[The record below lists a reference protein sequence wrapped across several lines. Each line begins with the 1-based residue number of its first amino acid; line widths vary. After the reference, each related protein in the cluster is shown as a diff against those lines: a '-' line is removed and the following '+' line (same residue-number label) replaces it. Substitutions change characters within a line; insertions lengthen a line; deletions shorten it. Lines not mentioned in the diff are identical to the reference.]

1 MPSARRKQEYC
12 VYSLRSGYNNKGN
25 GRHHVPAL
33 SQQSLC
39 VPIPEA
45 LKDNIRAKTLRNML
59 LQIAQQGD
67 EEAL

>member
-1 MPSARRKQEYC
+1 MCA
-12 VYSLRSGYNNKGN
+12 
-25 GRHHVPAL
+25 AL

-45 LKDNIRAKTLRNML
+45 LKDNIRAKILRNML
-59 LQIAQQGD
+59 LQIAQQSD